1 MDHLPPELE
10 PFARKIAAS
19 KLPHVDVRPV
29 VGPTTP
35 WQSKLRGVPYYPKD
49 MAWPLDIEG
58 KPLVMLVQINFEEM
72 PTLPNYP
79 EKGILQLY
87 VSADYVPSLRTMCPK
102 SRCGE
107 CETTMSTIQS
117 KGVSLIK
124 VTFARST
131 FLEFRMTPTT

>member
-10 PFARKIAAS
+10 PFARNIAAS

-87 VSADYVPSLRTMCPK
+87 VSADYVPEKQMWGMRNDSEHDTEQGRLTD
-102 SRCGE
+102 
-107 CETTMSTIQS
+107 QS
-117 KGVSLIK
+117 Y
-124 VTFARST
+124 
-131 FLEFRMTPTT
+131 FRAI